1 MSMETMKMMWTAT
14 VVSSR
19 LIGRRSKAGNVYK
32 RKDHSDDNKE
42 EDDYEDNERVNGNR
56 YVDEDTNEDVDEGGN
71 YDNVVADDEGENVDE
86 NCNEDRLR

>member
-1 MSMETMKMMWTAT
+1 M
-14 VVSSR
+14 
-19 LIGRRSKAGNVYK
+19 
-32 RKDHSDDNKE
+32 
-42 EDDYEDNERVNGNR
+42 NGNR